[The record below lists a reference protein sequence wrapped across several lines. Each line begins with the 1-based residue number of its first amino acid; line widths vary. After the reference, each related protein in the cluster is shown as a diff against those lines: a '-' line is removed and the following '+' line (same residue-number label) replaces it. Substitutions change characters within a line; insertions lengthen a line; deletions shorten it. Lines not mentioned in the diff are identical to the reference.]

1 EGGRPGRGTPRGD
14 ARGGTPPGTG
24 RIQPRNDRVRTG
36 RPAGGPDG
44 RGRRHMGGPGRGQC
58 PYRPPVAPAQPT
70 DLAHPVG
77 VGPDPAAAEGT
88 PGRSFCRRD
97 QRYGAGTGR
106 GSSPETSTR
115 PPCTPG
121 TRGVPVARAIPGDAG
136 DPGTAHGAGRDRA
149 CRHTTDRGG
158 L

>member
-1 EGGRPGRGTPRGD
+1 QCIPLFCLVVTARPPVATLFPYTTLFRSRGTVGRRTRRRGRRGPPDHPGEGGRPGRGTPRGD

-58 PYRPPVAPAQPT
+58 PHRPPVAPAQPT

-106 GSSPETSTR
+106 
-115 PPCTPG
+115 
-121 TRGVPVARAIPGDAG
+121 
-136 DPGTAHGAGRDRA
+136 
-149 CRHTTDRGG
+149 
-158 L
+158 